1 MEGLVGRR
9 AGLVRAKASREPP
22 REGWRWAGDWRRSG
36 GLSSL
41 AVAAVSRDT
50 MRSFSPPAA
59 TPVTVS
65 VTATLLLAELALTD
79 GAYRLMPEGL

>member
-1 MEGLVGRR
+1 MVWLVGRR

-22 REGWRWAGDWRRSG
+22 REGWRWAVHWRRRG

-41 AVAAVSRDT
+41 AVAAVSSDT
-50 MRSFSPPAA
+50 VWSFSPPAA

-65 VTATLLLAELALTD
+65 VTAMLLLAA
-79 GAYRLMPEGL
+79 GGSHGRGI

>member
-9 AGLVRAKASREPP
+9 AGLVRAKASWEPP
-22 REGWRWAGDWRRSG
+22 REGWCWAGDWRRSG

-50 MRSFSPPAA
+50 MWSFSPPAA
-59 TPVTVS
+59 TFLVVS
-65 VTATLLLAELALTD
+65 RYARLLLAA
-79 GAYRLMPEGL
+79 G